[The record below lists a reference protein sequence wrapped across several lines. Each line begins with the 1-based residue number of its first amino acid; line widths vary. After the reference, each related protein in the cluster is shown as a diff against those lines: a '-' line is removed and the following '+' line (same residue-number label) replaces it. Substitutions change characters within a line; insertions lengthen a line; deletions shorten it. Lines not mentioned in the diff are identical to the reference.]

1 MLLLCYFVYLL
12 SQCLQIYCLRFIY
25 WSINIEFE
33 DFEEEVNQALEYINT
48 GAWLQLEGS
57 VGRWC
62 NGFLESGIIVKDQEK
77 TQAEGPIKFTDGYG
91 RHQEQYRFK
100 IDPDRL
106 DQVYYD
112 TY

>member
-1 MLLLCYFVYLL
+1 MEL
-12 SQCLQIYCLRFIY
+12 
-25 WSINIEFE
+25 E

-48 GAWLQLEGS
+48 GAWLQLEGG

-62 NGFLESGIIVKDQEK
+62 NGFLETGIIVKDQEK

>member
-1 MLLLCYFVYLL
+1 MDM
-12 SQCLQIYCLRFIY
+12 
-25 WSINIEFE
+25 E
-33 DFEEEVNQALEYINT
+33 DFEGEVIQALEYINS

-77 TQAEGPIKFTDGYG
+77 TQAEGPIKFTDGYV
-91 RHQEQYRFK
+91 RHQEQYSFK